1 MPPGALGGHGKEW
14 MEGRRKMS
22 LIKWKKREITTA
34 ICSMILVLLNT
45 WIFHEMWMHFYSP
58 LYYIQFYSIGRY
70 AATMMCFGLYILLG
84 RLYGTFWLKISRISE
99 IMYANIV
106 TNVMVGGAM
115 YLVAWVFI
123 RHLPNILPM
132 ILIICMW
139 TLVTLIWVKPAIAF
153 INHYCAVERIAV
165 IYDENHYYRNAKII
179 LNRLGWR
186 FQVVDEISANQNT
199 EDIMKRLRIV
209 SAEAVMICDMSVEK
223 KNEILKFCALKNL
236 LTYVQPNANDY
247 LTQASKAVRI
257 GNLPFMCCQ
266 KVSNA
271 NLYTT
276 VKRFLDIVLGIVGLI
291 VATPVM
297 IVIALMVKK
306 EDGGPIF
313 VKEKR
318 LTLHKKEFTIYK
330 FRATKL
336 GIVEKDFDKV
346 TIDEKLTKT
355 GRFIRRWKLD
365 GLPKLINVVKGDIA
379 LVGPRPEILE
389 DAIRFEKELPEYALK
404 YQVKAGLTGYVQ
416 IYGRYSTCLA
426 DRLQMDLLYM
436 SQQSLAWD
444 MKMLLATI
452 KVIFLPEGMD
462 LILEEQRF
470 TKEKVKENGY
480 CGQVET

>member
-1 MPPGALGGHGKEW
+1 
-14 MEGRRKMS
+14 MS
-22 LIKWKKREITTA
+22 LIKWRKREITIA
-34 ICSMILVLLNT
+34 ICSVVLVLMNT
-45 WIFHEMWMHFYSP
+45 WIFHKIWMHFYSP

-70 AATMMCFGLYILLG
+70 AATILCGGLYLVLG
-84 RLYGTFWLKISRISE
+84 RLNGTFWLKISRISE

-115 YLVAWVFI
+115 YLVAWIFI

-132 ILIICMW
+132 LMIVCIW
-139 TLVTLIWVKPAIAF
+139 TFIALVWVKPAISF
-153 INHYCAVERIAV
+153 INHYCAVERIAI
-165 IYDENHYYRNAKII
+165 IYDEHHYYQNARTI
-179 LNRLGWR
+179 LDGLGWR
-186 FQVVDEISANQNT
+186 FRVVDEISANQKI

-209 SAEAVMICDMSVEK
+209 SAEAVMICDIPAEK
-223 KNEILKFCALKNL
+223 KNDILKHCILKNL
-236 LTYVQPNANDY
+236 LTYIQPSANDY
-247 LTQASKAVRI
+247 LIQSSKIVRI

-271 NLYTT
+271 SLYTT
-276 VKRFLDIVLGIVGLI
+276 VKRLLDFALGSVGLLVTSPI
-291 VATPVM
+291 MV
-297 IVIALMVKK
+297 IIALLVKK
-306 EDGGPIF
+306 EDGGS
-313 VKEKR
+313 VLVRERR
-318 LTLHKKEFTIYK
+318 LTLHKKEFTLYK

-336 GIVEKDFDKV
+336 GIVEKDFTAV
-346 TIDEKLTKT
+346 SGQEKLTSVGK
-355 GRFIRRWKLD
+355 FIRRWKLD
-365 GLPKLINVVKGDIA
+365 ELPKLLNVVKGDIA
-379 LVGPRPEILE
+379 LVGPRPEGID
-389 DAIRFEKELPEYALK
+389 DALRFEKELPEYAMK

-416 IYGRYSTCLA
+416 IYGRYSTCLE

-470 TKEKVKENGY
+470 TKEKEKENGY

>member
-1 MPPGALGGHGKEW
+1 
-14 MEGRRKMS
+14 MS
-22 LIKWKKREITTA
+22 LIKWRKREITIA
-34 ICSMILVLLNT
+34 ICSMVLVLMNT
-45 WIFHEMWMHFYSP
+45 WIFHKIWMQFYSP

-70 AATMMCFGLYILLG
+70 AATITCGGLYVLLG

-106 TNVMVGGAM
+106 TNVMVAGCM
-115 YLVAWVFI
+115 YLVAWIFI

-132 ILIICMW
+132 LLIICMW
-139 TLVTLIWVKPAIAF
+139 SFMALIWVKPAIAF
-153 INHYCAVERIAV
+153 VNHYCAVERIAI
-165 IYDENHYYRNAKII
+165 IYDDNHRYQNGKAI

-186 FQVVDEISANQNT
+186 FQVVGEVSANQDV
-199 EDIMKRLRIV
+199 EDIMKRLRV
-209 SAEAVMICDMSVEK
+209 LSAEAVLLCDMPIEK
-223 KNEILKFCALKNL
+223 KKEILTKCILKNL
-236 LTYVQPNANDY
+236 LTYMQPNANEY
-247 LTQASKAVRI
+247 IIQSSKTVRI

-271 NLYTT
+271 SLYTT
-276 VKRFLDIVLGIVGLI
+276 VKRLLDFALGTIGFVVTSPIMVIIAMLI
-291 VATPVM
+291 
-297 IVIALMVKK
+297 KK
-306 EDGGPIF
+306 EDGGS
-313 VKEKR
+313 VLVRERR
-318 LTLHKKEFTIYK
+318 LTLHKKEFTLYK

-336 GIVEKDFDKV
+336 GIVEKDFTAV
-346 TIDEKLTKT
+346 SGQEKLTSVGK
-355 GRFIRRWKLD
+355 FIRRWKLD
-365 GLPKLINVVKGDIA
+365 ELPKLLNVVKGDIA
-379 LVGPRPEILE
+379 LVGPRPEGID
-389 DAIRFEKELPEYALK
+389 DAIRFEKELPEYAMK

-416 IYGRYSTCLA
+416 IYGRYSTCLE

-470 TKEKVKENGY
+470 TKEKEKENGY

>member
-1 MPPGALGGHGKEW
+1 
-14 MEGRRKMS
+14 MS
-22 LIKWKKREITTA
+22 LIKWRKREITIA

-45 WIFHEMWMHFYSP
+45 WIFHKVWMHFYSP
-58 LYYIQFYSIGRY
+58 LYYIQFYSIGKY
-70 AATMMCFGLYILLG
+70 AATIICGGLYALLG

-115 YLVAWVFI
+115 YLMAWIFI
-123 RHLPNILPM
+123 RHLPNVFPM
-132 ILIICMW
+132 LLIICLW
-139 TLVTLIWVKPAIAF
+139 SISALVWVKPAIAF
-153 INHYCAVERIAV
+153 VNHYCAVERIAI
-165 IYDENHYYRNAKII
+165 IYDEKHRYQNDKAI

-186 FQVVDEISANQNT
+186 FQAVGEVSANQNI
-199 EDIMKRLRIV
+199 EVIMKRLRLM
-209 SAEAVMICDMSVEK
+209 SAEAVLLCDMSAEK
-223 KNEILKFCALKNL
+223 KNEILKYCILNNL
-236 LTYVQPNANDY
+236 LTYVQTSANDY
-247 LTQASKAVRI
+247 LIQSSKDVRI

-271 NLYTT
+271 SLYTT
-276 VKRFLDIVLGIVGLI
+276 IKRVLDIVLGVAGLI

-297 IVIALMVKK
+297 IVIALLVRK

-313 VKEKR
+313 IKEQR
-318 LTLHKKEFTIYK
+318 LTIHKKEFILYK

-336 GIVEKDFDKV
+336 GIVERDFAKV
-346 TIDEKLTKT
+346 SGKESLTLI

-365 GLPKLINVVKGDIA
+365 ELPKLINVVKGDIA
-379 LVGPRPEILE
+379 LVGPRPEVLE
-389 DAIRFEKELPEYALK
+389 DAIRFEQELPEYALK
-404 YQVKAGLTGYVQ
+404 YQVKAGITGYVQ

-426 DRLQMDLLYM
+426 DRLQMDLLCM

-444 MKMLLATI
+444 MKMLLATV

-462 LILEEQRF
+462 LILEEQRY
-470 TKEKVKENGY
+470 TKEKEGENDY

>member
-1 MPPGALGGHGKEW
+1 
-14 MEGRRKMS
+14 MS
-22 LIKWKKREITTA
+22 LIKWRKREITIA

-45 WIFHEMWMHFYSP
+45 WIFHKVWMHFYSP
-58 LYYIQFYSIGRY
+58 LYYIQFYSIGKY
-70 AATMMCFGLYILLG
+70 AATIICGGLYALLG

-115 YLVAWVFI
+115 YLVAWIFI
-123 RHLPNILPM
+123 RHLPNIFPM
-132 ILIICMW
+132 LMIVCIWTFI
-139 TLVTLIWVKPAIAF
+139 TLVWVKPAISF
-153 INHYCAVERIAV
+153 INHYCAVERIAI
-165 IYDENHYYRNAKII
+165 IYDENHYYQNAKTI
-179 LNRLGWR
+179 LDRLGWR
-186 FQVVDEISANQNT
+186 FRVVDEISANQKT

-209 SAEAVMICDMSVEK
+209 SAEAVMICDIPAEK
-223 KNEILKFCALKNL
+223 KNEILKHCILKNL
-236 LTYVQPNANDY
+236 LTYMQPSANDY
-247 LTQASKAVRI
+247 LIQSAKDVRI

-271 NLYTT
+271 SFYTT
-276 VKRFLDIVLGIVGLI
+276 IKRVLDIVLGVAGLI

-297 IVIALMVKK
+297 IVIALLIRK

-313 VKEKR
+313 IKEQR
-318 LTLHKKEFTIYK
+318 LTIHKKEFILYK
-330 FRATKL
+330 FRATKP
-336 GIVEKDFDKV
+336 GIVERDFAKV
-346 TIDEKLTKT
+346 SEKESLTLI

-365 GLPKLINVVKGDIA
+365 ELPKLINVVKGDIA
-379 LVGPRPEILE
+379 LVGPRPEVLE
-389 DAIRFEKELPEYALK
+389 DAIRFEQELPEYALK

-426 DRLQMDLLYM
+426 DRLQMDLLCM

-444 MKMLLATI
+444 MKMLLATV

-470 TKEKVKENGY
+470 TKEKERENDY
-480 CGQVET
+480 CGQIET